1 MTNPAYQAARA
12 MPTDYRPAQNML
24 RPVEPN
30 YGPNQMVPYD
40 YSQAVVM
47 PGETPNFVFGRPEA
61 QVNVSTQYAPNQ
73 LPAPSATGTLGAVA
87 AERARAAGMSRA
99 MGTQAE
105 AQQAAAEAAAR
116 QPTGRGS
123 VLEFDPITGTYKVGG
138 AGVKGATPEVFMRN
152 TGESLNAAAEKVAA
166 GKLFDMDAAEKVA
179 WSKTK
184 VDFAEAAPDL
194 KGLSDKAIATKIM
207 DRQWIAD
214 TIQKIKDKAL
224 ANEQIAARS
233 STAKAI
239 RDAAIEREKLNGA
252 LDMLEEQY
260 RKSRPVQKGGQGP
273 KTRAFQRNMLTP
285 EQEILNALAK

>member
-1 MTNPAYQAARA
+1 MAAF
-12 MPTDYRPAQNML
+12 N
-24 RPVEPN
+24 
-30 YGPNQMVPYD
+30 
-40 YSQAVVM
+40 
-47 PGETPNFVFGRPEA
+47 
-61 QVNVSTQYAPNQ
+61 
-73 LPAPSATGTLGAVA
+73 
-87 AERARAAGMSRA
+87 AEKARAANMSRA

-179 WSKTK
+179 WNKTK
-184 VDFAEAAPDL
+184 VDFAQAAPDL
-194 KGLSDKAIATKIM
+194 KGLSDKAVAQKMM

-214 TIQKIKDKAL
+214 TIKNLQEKDRVFNEMAQKSAL
-224 ANEQIAARS
+224 NRAA
-233 STAKAI
+233 T
-239 RDAAIEREKLNGA
+239 DAANQAALKREQ
-252 LDMLEEQY
+252 MLQQLMELQDNL
-260 RKSRPVQKGGQGP
+260 RPARPVQKGGQGP

>member
-1 MTNPAYQAARA
+1 M
-12 MPTDYRPAQNML
+12 
-24 RPVEPN
+24 
-30 YGPNQMVPYD
+30 
-40 YSQAVVM
+40 
-47 PGETPNFVFGRPEA
+47 
-61 QVNVSTQYAPNQ
+61 
-73 LPAPSATGTLGAVA
+73 PAPSATGTLGAVA
-87 AERARAAGMSRA
+87 AERARAAGMSRTL
-99 MGTQAE
+99 GTQAE

>member
-1 MTNPAYQAARA
+1 MGAQA
-12 MPTDYRPAQNML
+12 D
-24 RPVEPN
+24 
-30 YGPNQMVPYD
+30 
-40 YSQAVVM
+40 
-47 PGETPNFVFGRPEA
+47 
-61 QVNVSTQYAPNQ
+61 
-73 LPAPSATGTLGAVA
+73 
-87 AERARAAGMSRA
+87 
-99 MGTQAE
+99 

-179 WSKTK
+179 WNKTK
-184 VDFAEAAPDL
+184 VDFAQAAPDL
-194 KGLSDKAIATKIM
+194 KGLSDKAVAQKMM

-214 TIQKIKDKAL
+214 TIKNLQEKDRVFNEMAQKSAL
-224 ANEQIAARS
+224 NRAA
-233 STAKAI
+233 T
-239 RDAAIEREKLNGA
+239 DAANQAALKREQ
-252 LDMLEEQY
+252 MLQQLMELQDNL
-260 RKSRPVQKGGQGP
+260 RPARPVQKGGQGP